1 MMRHRS
7 SSKNYEVQAYRAEDK
22 SHGME
27 AKEKVLDI
35 RMKQLAAMKEIH
47 KTSPLMTDD
56 QIIQAFPELKDSI
69 DMPL

>member
-1 MMRHRS
+1 
-7 SSKNYEVQAYRAEDK
+7 
-22 SHGME
+22 ME

-35 RMKQLAAMKEIH
+35 RMKLLAAMKEIH